1 MRARGGMASLM
12 PSLLLAMLL
21 AAAAWPAAAASLL
34 PPVAWPE
41 AAAAGATKAVGNVV
55 GFFKRPSRQSLRQYI
70 EELEERLVELE
81 VTRDALLE
89 NVRQM
94 RGTQRNA
101 ATTNR
106 DQALEIQQLRADYME
121 KQRKAVQKA
130 VQNARKEQKEIDR
143 VGFEA
148 EKAEALRELEERLL
162 EAKKKAMEELEE
174 ELEAVHR
181 QRMEAMKAKFV
192 KALEEAEAKL
202 EATLLKAEK
211 EKEAMLKASDTE
223 QAKSRK
229 SLQKA
234 EAEKEAALNASDT
247 ARAKERK
254 ALVTAFTAKERS
266 LKERIA
272 KLDKE
277 ILQLKVAAE
286 QGGRA
291 MPSTPSTPLRKPTS
305 GAIAGATAASRAW
318 PTGNVSK

>member
-106 DQALEIQQLRADYME
+106 
-121 KQRKAVQKA
+121 
-130 VQNARKEQKEIDR
+130 
-143 VGFEA
+143 
-148 EKAEALRELEERLL
+148 
-162 EAKKKAMEELEE
+162 
-174 ELEAVHR
+174 
-181 QRMEAMKAKFV
+181 
-192 KALEEAEAKL
+192 
-202 EATLLKAEK
+202 
-211 EKEAMLKASDTE
+211 
-223 QAKSRK
+223 
-229 SLQKA
+229 
-234 EAEKEAALNASDT
+234 
-247 ARAKERK
+247 
-254 ALVTAFTAKERS
+254 
-266 LKERIA
+266 
-272 KLDKE
+272 
-277 ILQLKVAAE
+277 
-286 QGGRA
+286 
-291 MPSTPSTPLRKPTS
+291 
-305 GAIAGATAASRAW
+305 
-318 PTGNVSK
+318 